1 MQQSRDAGTAATAP
15 ARGARLLVVDDDPIN
30 RRLLASY
37 LERLGHAVAT
47 ANDGAAGWERLR
59 AGEPVDV
66 VLLDVLMPELDGYE
80 VLERIRA
87 GDALRHLPVIMISAV
102 EETDSIVRC
111 IELGADDYLPKPFS
125 PVLLRARINAGIAR
139 KRLYDL
145 EREYLEQVGHVVDAA
160 AAVENGT
167 FEAAALDSV
176 AVREDALGNLA
187 RIFQHMACEV
197 AARERALKQQVRE
210 LRIEIDEAKAERQVA
225 EITET
230 DYFRDLQRKAAA
242 LRAR

>member
-1 MQQSRDAGTAATAP
+1 VQDAPQS
-15 ARGARLLVVDDDPIN
+15 ARLLVVDDDPIN

-37 LERLGHAVAT
+37 LERLGHAVVT
-47 ANDGAAGWERLR
+47 AVDGGRGWQQLR
-59 AGEPVDV
+59 TGGPFDV

-80 VLERIRA
+80 VLGLIR
-87 GDALRHLPVIMISAV
+87 GDPALRHLPVIMISSV
-102 EETDSIVRC
+102 EETDSIARC

-145 EREYLEQVGHVVDAA
+145 EREYLEQVGHVIDAA
-160 AAVENGT
+160 GAVEDGT
-167 FEAAALDSV
+167 FDAAMLENV

-197 AARERALKQQVRE
+197 AARERALHEQLRE
-210 LRIEIDEAKAERQVA
+210 LRIEIDEAKTQRQVA

-230 DYFRDLQRKAAA
+230 DYFRDLQRKADA

>member
-1 MQQSRDAGTAATAP
+1 MP
-15 ARGARLLVVDDDPIN
+15 F
-30 RRLLASY
+30 
-37 LERLGHAVAT
+37 
-47 ANDGAAGWERLR
+47 
-59 AGEPVDV
+59 DV

-87 GDALRHLPVIMISAV
+87 DPGLRHLPVIMISAV

-139 KRLYDL
+139 KRLHDL

-160 AAVENGT
+160 AAVESGT
-167 FEAAALDSV
+167 F
-176 AVREDALGNLA
+176 DARPA
-187 RIFQHMACEV
+187 RQRRRARGRAGQPRADLPAHGREV
-197 AARERALKQQVRE
+197 AARERALKEQVRE
-210 LRIEIDEAKAERQVA
+210 LRIEIDEAKAARQVA

-230 DYFRDLQRKAAA
+230 DYFRDLQRKADA